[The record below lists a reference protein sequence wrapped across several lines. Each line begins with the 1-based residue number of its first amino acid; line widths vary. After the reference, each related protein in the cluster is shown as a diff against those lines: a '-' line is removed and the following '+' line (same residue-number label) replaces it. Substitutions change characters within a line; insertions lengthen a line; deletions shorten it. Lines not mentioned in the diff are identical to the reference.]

1 MWAPRQ
7 QPAKL
12 SINNRGTGEK
22 LFLYAARAAA
32 AARRR
37 RRRRQLSC
45 LCRGCRTTMM
55 LASLALDLALAVA
68 AQPATNFVL
77 LLGE

>member
-1 MWAPRQ
+1 MAGRRASSLQ
-7 QPAKL
+7 SCLLIIVEQVK
-12 SINNRGTGEK
+12 NYFYTR
-22 LFLYAARAAA
+22 RAAA

-37 RRRRQLSC
+37 RRRQLMP
-45 LCRGCRTTMM
+45 LPRCRTTMM

>member
-1 MWAPRQ
+1 VEQVKNYFYTR
-7 QPAKL
+7 
-12 SINNRGTGEK
+12 R
-22 LFLYAARAAA
+22 AAAAA

-37 RRRRQLSC
+37 RRRRQLMP
-45 LCRGCRTTMM
+45 LPRCRTTMM

>member
-1 MWAPRQ
+1 MPLPR
-7 QPAKL
+7 
-12 SINNRGTGEK
+12 
-22 LFLYAARAAA
+22 
-32 AARRR
+32 
-37 RRRRQLSC
+37 
-45 LCRGCRTTMM
+45 CRTTMM